1 MGQEQNSAAHLGG
14 ILSTEYR
21 TLLQARSATMM
32 CLLTWP
38 DEMLKLRRR
47 LPGPPLRIGI
57 ELDGLDGPVWIAE
70 VIARIR
76 STSELELAAVFTA
89 PPKPFFEGLASRLY
103 RRWCAARIQQ
113 DLSAIVDLRPALDGI
128 PVQPR
133 TPEAIRACALD
144 VLIRLA
150 EEPGEGQCSGLA
162 RLAVWSFLLADPS
175 RRARRPAY
183 FWEMLR
189 ADASSAIL
197 LCAHD
202 ESFDRGS
209 ILYRYAA
216 ATRCSFFAPV
226 NAFEPLSAAP
236 SILVR
241 RLLDLREHGAARLA
255 ELPEFRR
262 IEILPPG
269 PAPGWFTLIRFFAS
283 ILRRRVRMR
292 LEEKRGPRTWI
303 MAFRRNPALFIARTE
318 NFRAEGFVEI
328 PNSPGTFSADPFP
341 VHFAGRTFVFFEQI
355 ARDTGF
361 GHLAAME
368 LTGEEPSAPFPVL
381 KAPHHL
387 SYPCMI
393 EDRGSFFLL
402 PESSAGQT
410 VALYAAAEFP
420 ASWTLHKILV
430 EGVHLVD
437 TTPFR
442 HEGTWYFFTTNVEM
456 TRGGRLETF
465 LFFADTLDGEWNYHP
480 QNPICSDVRRAR
492 GAGNLFRRGEKLIRP
507 AQDCSIRYGYAIV
520 LNEVLTL
527 TRERYAERELEVILP
542 RWRAG
547 LDGTHT
553 INATEF
559 IEVIDGTLAPR

>member
-1 MGQEQNSAAHLGG
+1 MGQEQDSAAHLGD
-14 ILSTEYR
+14 ILWTEYR

-38 DEMLKLRRR
+38 DEILKLRRR
-47 LPGPPLRIGI
+47 LPGHPLRIGI
-57 ELDGLDGPVWIAE
+57 ELDSLDGPAWISE

-76 STSELELAAVFTA
+76 STPEIVLAAAFTA
-89 PPKPFFEGLASRLY
+89 SPKPFSEGLASRLY
-103 RRWCAARIQQ
+103 RRWCAARVQQ
-113 DLSAIVDLRPALDGI
+113 NLCAIVDLRSALGGV

-133 TPEAIRACALD
+133 TPEATRACALD
-144 VLIRLA
+144 VLIRLSD
-150 EEPGEGQCSGLA
+150 EPGEGRCAGLA
-162 RLAVWSFLLADPS
+162 RLGVWSFLLSDPS
-175 RRARRPAY
+175 RRARRPPY

-189 ADASSAIL
+189 GDSSSAIL

-202 ESFDRGS
+202 ESFDRGA

-241 RLLDLREHGAARLA
+241 RLLDLREHGAVRLT
-255 ELPEFRR
+255 ELPEFRQ
-262 IEILPPG
+262 IAMEPPG
-269 PAPGWFTLIRFFAS
+269 AAPGWFTLMRFFAS
-283 ILRRRVRMR
+283 ILTRRVRM
-292 LEEKRGPRTWI
+292 LEENRGPRPWI
-303 MAFRRNPALFIARTE
+303 VAFRRNPASFTARTKE
-318 NFRAEGFVEI
+318 FCADGFVEI

-341 VHFAGRTFVFFEQI
+341 VQFAGRTFVFFEQI
-355 ARDTGF
+355 ASDTGF
-361 GHLAAME
+361 GHLSAIE

-381 KAPHHL
+381 KAAHHL
-387 SYPCMI
+387 SYPCVI
-393 EDRGSFFLL
+393 EDRGTFFLL
-402 PESSAGQT
+402 PESSADQT
-410 VALYAAAEFP
+410 VTLYAASEFP
-420 ASWTLHKILV
+420 VSWTLHKILV

-442 HEGTWYFFTTNVEM
+442 HEGTWYFFTTTVEM

-465 LFFADTLDGEWNYHP
+465 LFFADALDGEWNYHP

-553 INATEF
+553 INSTES
-559 IEVIDGTLAPR
+559 IEVVDGTLAPR